1 LIKQNERGQARC
13 LHARFLLTAT
23 IYVLQKETAVAIL
36 AKTTNDL
43 YPDLIALGG
52 LENTLQSALREI
64 GSALTVLELDKDLSL
79 AICAC
84 VESGSRYSQVR
95 IAAEERL
102 FFLDFWARGVMLAQ
116 GRTPRMD
123 EVAQAIDKWVAS
135 SCGTADLA
143 AAFRFVVVEP
153 KAAAYERGE
162 EVEDR
167 WRFYISEIAFPE
179 LVPFVEAASRRP
191 QLRYLFP
198 YTSMNTFC
206 FSRCTGYPFTLDTP
220 FVRPVKENWYE
231 VLSASGVVLGRG
243 DAEAAAELVVANL
256 PPGCG
261 PAVPGT
267 ADDMGGA

>member
-1 LIKQNERGQARC
+1 
-13 LHARFLLTAT
+13 
-23 IYVLQKETAVAIL
+23 VAIL

-79 AICAC
+79 AVCAC

-95 IAAEERL
+95 IAAEERM

-116 GRTPRMD
+116 GRTPRLT
-123 EVAQAIDKWVAS
+123 ELARAIDKWVAS
-135 SCGTADLA
+135 SCSTADLA
-143 AAFRFVVVEP
+143 AAFSFVAVEP

-162 EVEDR
+162 EVEER
-167 WRFYISEIAFPE
+167 WRSYINVIGFPE
-179 LVPFVEAASRRP
+179 LAPFVEAASRRP
-191 QLRYLFP
+191 QLRQLFP
-198 YTSMNTFC
+198 YTSMNIFC

-231 VLSASGVVLGRG
+231 VWSASGVVLGHG

-267 ADDMGGA
+267 ADDLGGAEPGVAPDPARRQVSGNS

>member
-1 LIKQNERGQARC
+1 MSVARLGAC
-13 LHARFLLTAT
+13 TLVFLLTAS

-52 LENTLQSALREI
+52 LENALQSALRGI
-64 GSALTVLELDKDLSL
+64 GSALSVSELDKDLCL
-79 AICAC
+79 AVCTY
-84 VESGSRYSQVR
+84 VKSGSRLSQVYV
-95 IAAEERL
+95 AAEEQL
-102 FFLDFWARGVMLAQ
+102 FIFDFWARGVYLAKGQ
-116 GRTPRMD
+116 TPRLD
-123 EVAQAIDKWVAS
+123 ETARAIDKWVAS
-135 SCGTADLA
+135 SCSTADLA

-167 WRFYISEIAFPE
+167 WRSYINGIGFPE
-179 LVPFVEAASRRP
+179 LAPFVEAASRRP
-191 QLRYLFP
+191 QLRQLFP
-198 YTSMNTFC
+198 YTSMNIFC

-231 VLSASGVVLGRG
+231 VLSASGVALGRG

-267 ADDMGGA
+267 ADDLGGA

>member
-1 LIKQNERGQARC
+1 
-13 LHARFLLTAT
+13 LTAS

-43 YPDLIALGG
+43 FPDLIAAGG
-52 LENTLQSALREI
+52 LENALQSALRGI
-64 GSALTVLELDKDLSL
+64 GSALTVSELDKDLCL
-79 AICAC
+79 AVCAY
-84 VESGSRYSQVR
+84 VKSGSRLSQVYV
-95 IAAEERL
+95 AAEERL
-102 FFLDFWARGVMLAQ
+102 FIFDFWARGVYLAKGQ
-116 GRTPRMD
+116 TPRLD
-123 EVAQAIDKWVAS
+123 ETARAIDKWVTS
-135 SCGTADLA
+135 SCSTADLA
-143 AAFRFVVVEP
+143 TAFRFVVVEP

-167 WRFYISEIAFPE
+167 WRSYISEIAFPE
-179 LVPFVEAASRRP
+179 LAPFVEATSRRP

-220 FVRPVKENWYE
+220 FVRPVKESRYE

-243 DAEAAAELVVANL
+243 DAEAAAELVVVNF

-261 PAVPGT
+261 QAAPGT
-267 ADDMGGA
+267 ADDLGGAEPSVA